1 MVIYGF
7 ENEGM
12 GLRASNFQMTHL
24 RKFDGKKCI
33 HIGYST
39 LMDAITEL
47 SEGTRK
53 QYNVKLAHWAEY
65 TGTTLDV
72 LLSDATTAFDK
83 LKASPSLKHTATNH
97 HGYLCAMVAYVK
109 YVRKEETLFK
119 EWKKIEEENWRII
132 EQRYDEN
139 RPSELQE
146 DKIMD
151 FDVMEGLRV
160 ALEKGSFERLLLS
173 FYMLIE
179 PIRADY
185 FATEL
190 VSVGEESKE
199 ENYIVLG
206 EYTLKVQDFKT
217 KKKHG
222 TIENTLSAELIEEL
236 EASLKK
242 YPRKYLFVGE
252 DRKSPYSSRK
262 MFSNWACRTLTRVL
276 GQPMTLTALR
286 HIYITTKMKKD
297 TPVKEL
303 VEIAKKMGHSRGM
316 QRLYEWK

>member
-1 MVIYGF
+1 MNTV
-7 ENEGM
+7 
-12 GLRASNFQMTHL
+12 A
-24 RKFDGKKCI
+24 
-33 HIGYST
+33 
-39 LMDAITEL
+39 EL

-53 QYNVKLAHWAEY
+53 QYLVKLKHWEEY
-65 TGTTLDV
+65 TGQPLDTL
-72 LLSDATTAFDK
+72 LKDATAAFDK
-83 LKASPSLKHTATNH
+83 LKASTRIKHTATNH
-97 HGYLCAMVAYVK
+97 HGYLCAMVAHMK
-109 YVRKEETLFK
+109 YVLKDDTLFK
-119 EWKKIEEENWRII
+119 AWKKIEEENWSII

-146 DKIMD
+146 DKIMEV
-151 FDVMEGLRV
+151 DVIEGIRV

-173 FYMLIE
+173 FYTLIE

-190 VSVGEESKE
+190 VQPEEESKE

-222 TIENTLSAELIEEL
+222 SIENTLSAELIDEL

-242 YPRKYLFVGE
+242 YPRSYLFVGE
-252 DRKSPYSSRK
+252 DRKTPYSSRK

-303 VEIAKKMGHSRGM
+303 IEIAKKMGHSRGM